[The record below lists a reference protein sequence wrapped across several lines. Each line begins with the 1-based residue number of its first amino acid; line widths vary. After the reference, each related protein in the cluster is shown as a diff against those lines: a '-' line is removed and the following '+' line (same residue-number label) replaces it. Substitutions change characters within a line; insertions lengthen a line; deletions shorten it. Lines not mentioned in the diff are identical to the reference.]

1 MILEEIK
8 KAPGE
13 GSCATPESPDYS
25 NSFDN
30 SAWNSTDDD
39 KTESDRY
46 SDNGSDSDKSDF
58 KSADSD
64 KDDSDK
70 DSDDDKDLAKDF
82 VIRPHA
88 KEPKQPPKE
97 PQHNSPLLQHQQMI
111 FNALSQV
118 NDAYTIKKSIQTNE
132 TTKELLVQS
141 WFNELV
147 NADEEPEEHELLNG
161 LIVLFGKCI
170 NKFLH
175 KDKITKEDFE
185 GPTFELLKKRFK
197 NSVELDYNIEL
208 HHLALTNKID
218 LANPK
223 GNRFHDDLSKP
234 LPLV

>member
-1 MILEEIK
+1 MILH
-8 KAPGE
+8 
-13 GSCATPESPDYS
+13 TM
-25 NSFDN
+25 
-30 SAWNSTDDD
+30 
-39 KTESDRY
+39 
-46 SDNGSDSDKSDF
+46 
-58 KSADSD
+58 
-64 KDDSDK
+64 
-70 DSDDDKDLAKDF
+70 
-82 VIRPHA
+82 
-88 KEPKQPPKE
+88 KE
-97 PQHNSPLLQHQQMI
+97 
-111 FNALSQV
+111 
-118 NDAYTIKKSIQTNE
+118 E

-147 NADEEPEEHELLNG
+147 NAEEEPEEHELLNG

-185 GPTFELLKKRFK
+185 GPTFEHLKKRFK
-197 NSVELDYNIEL
+197 NSVELEYNIEL